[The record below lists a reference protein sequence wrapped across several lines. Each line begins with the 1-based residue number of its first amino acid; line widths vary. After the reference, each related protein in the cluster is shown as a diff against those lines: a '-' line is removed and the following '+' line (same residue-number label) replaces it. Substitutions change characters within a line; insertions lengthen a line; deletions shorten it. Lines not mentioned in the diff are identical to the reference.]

1 MQVLY
6 CIFFS
11 FTNCLLE
18 FRCIFNFLLDYGTHT
33 CAGYPGSIDNMQL
46 DAQVGKNH
54 LFWNC
59 CLRYHIQTY
68 GLVPLCACFLTTVI
82 YEFQT
87 FANWTVD
94 YLKFDGCYSDTKT
107 MATGYPKMT
116 KALNDTKRPIVFSCS
131 WPAYLDPKVTYGALK
146 GREKMKQ
153 E

>member
-1 MQVLY
+1 MPRLEKIIYFETVAWDMTFKLTDFCHYMLVL
-6 CIFFS
+6 
-11 FTNCLLE
+11 
-18 FRCIFNFLLDYGTHT
+18 
-33 CAGYPGSIDNMQL
+33 
-46 DAQVGKNH
+46 
-54 LFWNC
+54 
-59 CLRYHIQTY
+59 
-68 GLVPLCACFLTTVI
+68 LTTVI

-131 WPAYLDPKVTYGALK
+131 WPAYLDPKVKYGALK